1 MHQIDRVLLRIGR
14 GLSWGFLAIAAV
26 MVYEVAARY
35 GFNAPTSWA
44 HEIAGVLAAVA
55 FVFGGVYCMAERS
68 HMRIG
73 LLFDG
78 AKPRWRRL
86 AEALSL
92 LCGAVYLGG
101 LALAMWPISQ
111 KSLFRFSPEGAWLP
125 ERSGTSWN
133 TAAPAIVKFA
143 LFLGAALFL
152 AVIVLQAWRLL
163 RGRLALDPPDR
174 EP

>member
-1 MHQIDRVLLRIGR
+1 MRRIDRALLWIGR
-14 GLSWGFLAIAAV
+14 GLSWGFLMIVAI

-35 GFNAPTSWA
+35 GFDAPTFWA

-55 FVFGGVYCMAERS
+55 FVFGGVTCMVERS

-73 LLFDG
+73 LLVDG
-78 AKPRWRRL
+78 AASRWRRL

-111 KSLFRFSPEGAWLP
+111 KALFRVSAEGLWLP

-133 TAAPAIVKFA
+133 TPAPGIVKLA

-152 AVIVLQAWRLL
+152 AVILLQAWRLL
-163 RGRLALDPPDR
+163 RGQLALDSGDR
-174 EP
+174 ES

>member
-1 MHQIDRVLLRIGR
+1 MGQIDRALLWIGR
-14 GLSWGFLAIAAV
+14 GLSWGFLAIV
-26 MVYEVAARY
+26 GMMVYEVAARY
-35 GFNAPTSWA
+35 AFNAPTFWA
-44 HEIAGVLAAVA
+44 HEIAGVLAAAA
-55 FVFGGVYCMAERS
+55 FIFGGVTCMVERS

-73 LLFDG
+73 LLVDR

-101 LALAMWPISQ
+101 LALAMWSISQ
-111 KSLFRFSPEGAWLP
+111 KSLFRFSAEGIWLP

-133 TAAPAIVKFA
+133 TVSPAIVKFA

-163 RGRLALDPPDR
+163 RGRLELEAPDR